1 MITLIIFITL
11 FIVMTNMI
19 KLTLM
24 DNKSILFWNIGWI
37 VTAYFITLRLTQLS
51 MSEVLGYFKLRN
63 ISTLGIVEIIIFI
76 SYLFFNGEGKK
87 LLNFYPGL
95 MLTFPIALIAYGV
108 SRIATG
114 IDFQIVGAIVAIL
127 VAIIL
132 TSGILFLRWLHC
144 DKMWLYILS
153 ILMLIIY
160 IFVYGIS

>member
-19 KLTLM
+19 KLSLM

-132 TSGILFLRWLHC
+132 TGGILFLRWLHC